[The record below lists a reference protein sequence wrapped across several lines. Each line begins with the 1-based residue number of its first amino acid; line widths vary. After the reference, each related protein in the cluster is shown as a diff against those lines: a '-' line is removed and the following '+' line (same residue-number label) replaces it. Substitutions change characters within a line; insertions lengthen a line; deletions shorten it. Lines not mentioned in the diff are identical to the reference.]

1 MSFDCACIGL
11 PDEKWG
17 EKVVVVVALKAGM
30 DEKSVSAEA
39 IQDCCREQLAGYKRP
54 KQVVF
59 IDNDEMSRTAS
70 GKIIHRKLQER
81 MRGD

>member
-1 MSFDCACIGL
+1 M
-11 PDEKWG
+11 
-17 EKVVVVVALKAGM
+17 VALKAGT

-39 IQDCCREQLAGYKRP
+39 IQECCREQLAGYKRP

-59 IDNDEMSRTAS
+59 IDNDEMPRTAS

-81 MRGD
+81 MHGD